1 MVTHDEYMKAINEL
15 MEISNRN
22 NNNLKYIKDEKDMKR
37 ASELKSIMYAYEY
50 QNKKELNPKKKS
62 LIKRLF
68 KK

>member
-1 MVTHDEYMKAINEL
+1 MITREEYVKAIDEL

-22 NNNLKYIKDEKDMKR
+22 NTNLKYIKDEKDMKR

-50 QNKKELNPKKKS
+50 QNKESIKPKKS
-62 LIKRLF
+62 IIKRLF

>member
-1 MVTHDEYMKAINEL
+1 MVTHEEYIKAIDEL

-50 QNKKELNPKKKS
+50 QNKESIKPKKS
-62 LIKRLF
+62 IIKRLF

>member
-1 MVTHDEYMKAINEL
+1 MVTHEEYIKAIDEL

-22 NNNLKYIKDEKDMKR
+22 NTNLKYIKDEKDMKR

-50 QNKKELNPKKKS
+50 QNKESIKPKKS
-62 LIKRLF
+62 IIKRLF

>member
-1 MVTHDEYMKAINEL
+1 MVTHEEYVKAIDEL

-22 NNNLKYIKDEKDMKR
+22 NTNLKYIKDEKDMKR

-50 QNKKELNPKKKS
+50 QNKESIKPKKS
-62 LIKRLF
+62 IIKRLF